1 MIFTMTSP
9 AIVIQTFILLFRE
22 EINLFVRLSV
32 NFMLKPHIV
41 LLKTRTIT
49 V

>member
-1 MIFTMTSP
+1 MIFTISP

-22 EINLFVRLSV
+22 EINLFVHLSV

-41 LLKTRTIT
+41 LVKTKTIT